1 MIWPRSDN
9 SQSVE
14 QENMPIL
21 IDIMDHGVIGPAIR
35 QGRRE
40 GKLEEASAIAQR
52 LLSARFGPL
61 SPATKKRVAK
71 LTLP

>member
-1 MIWPRSDN
+1 
-9 SQSVE
+9 
-14 QENMPIL
+14 
-21 IDIMDHGVIGPAIR
+21 MDHGVIGPAIR

-52 LLSARFGPL
+52 LLSKRFGPL